1 MDSVKVLHD
10 ADEGYS
16 SPTLI
21 SLSFLLHQ
29 LHLSQLTDWH
39 WTEEVELKYSL
50 ILVGSLEILVP
61 MIQSH
66 DSDSLLMLKSLPTMR
81 QVDLEEWVWI
91 LI

>member
-39 WTEEVELKYSL
+39 WTEEVELKYS
-50 ILVGSLEILVP
+50 

-66 DSDSLLMLKSLPTMR
+66 DSDSLLMLESLPTMR